1 MGLKN
6 KLLDIFYLANQRFL
20 KRNMSNLANNI
31 SERSLCASLSCEIN
45 KILES
50 SDLCEYFCD
59 VEYNRNGHEV
69 KAIIDDDCKIIKI
82 QNDLIIHS
90 RGTKMKDNLLALE
103 MKKSTSSLVKMNED
117 RNRLKCLTKQ
127 ECSDIFSY
135 NGLSFPKNVCKY
147 EIGIFYIIDVNAK
160 IITIEIYSNSSLVNI
175 ETNTFDYFMNYKV
188 ENL

>member
-1 MGLKN
+1 MLLKN

-20 KRNMSNLANNI
+20 KRNMSNIINNI

-45 KILES
+45 KILELS
-50 SDLCEYFCD
+50 ELYEYYCD

-69 KAIIDDDCKIIKI
+69 KAIIDDECKIIKI

-90 RGTKMKDNLLALE
+90 RGTKIKDNLLALE
-103 MKKSTSSLVKMNED
+103 MKKSTSSSSEMEDD

-127 ECSDIFSY
+127 TCSDIFSY
-135 NGLSFPKNVCKY
+135 NGLPFPKYVCKY
-147 EIGIFYIIDVNAK
+147 ELGIFYIIDIKAK
-160 IITIEIYSNSSLVNI
+160 TITIEIYTNSALVNI